1 MDDLPDKLRRNVV
14 VLSAAIVAITVF
26 NLTFR
31 PTGTL
36 LGFAEVGHLT
46 PLKIWLAL
54 SAVLAYMFL
63 RYWFYEGTDQE
74 RALLAQEF
82 QGRRYAMIKRH
93 LERAL
98 ERHLVHSQA
107 LACVTDF
114 GKFPDAQL
122 AVCFADRG
130 PAMRADAVATVE
142 ADQHSPWRGKVG
154 YTFDLQWSTGNHYSS
169 SGGQRFDF
177 HLARCFAVWTVLRCA
192 LGTATYSKSAVD
204 VLVPIALAGVAA
216 IMCLYQLVIA
226 GFQLWS

>member
-26 NLTFR
+26 HLTFR

-36 LGFAEVGHLT
+36 LGFAEVGRVT
-46 PLKIWLAL
+46 PVKIWLAL

-74 RALLAQEF
+74 RALLVQEF
-82 QGRRYAMIKRH
+82 QGRRYAMVKRH

-98 ERHLVHSQA
+98 ERHLIHRRA
-107 LACVTDF
+107 PACLTDI
-114 GKFPDAQL
+114 GNFPDAQL
-122 AVCFADRG
+122 AVCLADRG
-130 PAMRADAVATVE
+130 PPIRADAVATVE
-142 ADQHSPWRGKVG
+142 ADQHSPWRGRVG
-154 YTFDLQWSTGNHYSS
+154 YTFDLQWSSGNHYSS

-177 HLARCFAVWTVLRCA
+177 RLRRCVALWTVLRCV

-226 GFQLWS
+226 GFQLGS